1 MEEHKI
7 METLTKVKL
16 ICDRILLKI
25 MELVMNK

>member
-16 ICDRILLKI
+16 ICDLILLKI
-25 MELVMNK
+25 IDLVTNE